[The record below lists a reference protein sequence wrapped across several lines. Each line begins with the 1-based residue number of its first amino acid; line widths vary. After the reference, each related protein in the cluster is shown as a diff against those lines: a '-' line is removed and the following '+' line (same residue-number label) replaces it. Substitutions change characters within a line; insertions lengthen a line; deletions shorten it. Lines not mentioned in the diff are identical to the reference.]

1 MRAAVVVAVLLVL
14 ANIGYFAWSQGAL
27 RAFDWL
33 PASITEREP
42 ERLQQQLQPGLLE
55 VRPAPIPA
63 AAGSSDAR
71 EGASTAN
78 RP

>member
-27 RAFDWL
+27 RALDWL

-42 ERLQQQLQPGLLE
+42 ERVQQQLQPGLLQ
-55 VRPAPIPA
+55 VRPAPSA
-63 AAGSSDAR
+63 SSSGS
-71 EGASTAN
+71 GASDSASPTN